1 MVDSGIAIGDLKF
14 DSNISHLASDPNV
27 KISLSSSKQMLAIQG
42 NVVYW
47 YKGDLLS
54 RKFTYETKVVN
65 AFFTHFNIKS
75 ETYPN
80 NLSIQREKILAV
92 LLERTVYLYFKD
104 GRSYCHSFPFE
115 IKSGFPYENGIVLE
129 RKDSKSVPFV
139 TMTEPIPELG
149 SIVSSSTTSIS
160 FNETLIMFPETSDH
174 SITITVNEV
183 DRTLNLYHTRFLHRL
198 NNSLSSSLAG
208 NTKRKPSH
216 PSRKAS
222 LANHN
227 EDQSTNQSDEIKVEK
242 KRSISHSG
250 VLSIDRM
257 TSYDFNTNVKSAES
271 NSSTSSTESLRKDAI
286 LTTVDS
292 IQLADNVLIQ
302 DLDTRSIIF
311 GNKEA
316 VIIKDKGSKL
326 FEILMFD
333 TQNGAVSVPKFVGSS
348 NLSEKYMDFTRTS
361 LSGFIILLS
370 KSNDLELYNPFLN
383 LGTDAFKPIDHLS
396 GLYDSFE
403 SQLVAKDASFN
414 ILNYNLIMGPKVQI
428 VRNCLNSFKYL
439 TNSYTFNYIW
449 VTWINAFALVKDDWK
464 AFVMTVLASVVPF
477 SVSPR
482 DVHANNQIS
491 ELLLQIGALQK
502 RAIEDGFSLKDM
514 APNMILALHLIR
526 EDLKL
531 NILNNKIIDDLGL
544 LLAQL
549 TFWMSWSENWYSYYG
564 ISLDLL
570 NRSIKFPQL
579 QILETPPDLMQSL
592 TSLFEPV
599 MVPYVTFSQLAQESE
614 QLDEIITP
622 RTFYVLKIFEAIIRA
637 EFTSK
642 DVLNMMAEYN
652 ITTPELE
659 TFPPGIVVPLSEA
672 IAYCQEYVMGVD
684 EDFTQFESIDRK
696 DLMKLNSRNEETSKR
711 LQIYPQQV
719 QQFKDVHQ
727 IISSIS
733 DPQEPVAPAEYDRF
747 NVTKLIFSDDR
758 RFYEISKMLQTSKI
772 QVYLNDYSNTLPENE
787 LLVRQK
793 ELAVLAC
800 IRNLTA
806 PLGRS
811 SLFFSSKIPLMT
823 EKFLIP
829 KISNNTLIQPQNVT
843 VTIDMD
849 EVNKEALQWGHFHN
863 GVATGLTISR
873 EAKGISG
880 SWIVFNKPFDLNA
893 QHGGFLLGL
902 GLNGH
907 LKSLEEW
914 NIYNYLGPKHN
925 FTSVGL
931 LLGMSA
937 SLRGTMDVKLTK
949 VLSVHVVALLPQGAS
964 DLIVSVPVQTAG
976 IIGIGLLYLETQHR
990 RMSEILLSQINGK
1003 VLIEEKQ
1010 VAEESY
1016 RLAAGLALGYVNL
1029 GKGDDLK
1036 GLNDAHVVDRLL
1048 AISTSMKDIQSEEA
1062 FDKSM
1067 AGAILAL
1074 SFIYLKTNN
1083 EAISKKLQIPDSGQ
1097 LLDYIRPDL
1106 LLLRV
1111 LSKNLILWDSIDT
1124 TEQWVESQFPESIL
1138 DQGRDN
1144 LNYYYIL
1151 SGISLSI
1158 AVKYAST
1165 FDLTARD
1172 TIMKYYDE
1180 MTEELDALDGLE
1192 SFDLRLKRSALLQS
1206 QIILALSLSIIMA
1219 ATGDLETFRR
1229 LRILHGKVESTPPQ
1243 KAYGKFMATNMALG
1257 FLFLGGGQYAFN
1269 TSSNFAV
1276 AALVTS
1282 IYPLFPNCDN
1292 GEPEVHLQ
1300 ALRHFWSLSI
1310 EPRCLVIRDV
1320 ETSRPIQS
1328 EVSIELEDGES
1339 IDIKAPCLL
1348 PELSTIKKISTLSE
1362 EFFKLEIHDLSQL
1375 TNLDIYVY
1383 KKRKIEVLKKSVELI
1398 LLEINEKFK
1407 KEHPDSNR
1415 LLDLKLFENFNKYDV
1430 LSFIEDTNE
1439 TEFKSNIIDR
1449 QIELSHL
1456 AHRPKT
1462 IDDLWNLKLIFA
1474 YYDKILNSEDAHYLT
1489 LEFVDNLKIQLWS
1502 LMNSL

>member
-1 MVDSGIAIGDLKF
+1 MADPKILIGDLKF
-14 DSNISHLASDPNV
+14 DSNISHLENDSNV

-42 NVVYW
+42 NAVYW

-54 RKFTYETKVVN
+54 RKFTYETEVVN
-65 AFFTHFNIKS
+65 AFFTHFNVTGDDSKKES
-75 ETYPN
+75 NTT
-80 NLSIQREKILAV
+80 RENILAI
-92 LLERTVYLYFKD
+92 LLQRTVHIYFKD
-104 GRSYCHSFPFE
+104 GRSYSHSFPFE
-115 IKSGFPYENGIVLE
+115 IKSGHPYENGIVLE
-129 RKDSKSVPFV
+129 RKDSTSIPFV

-160 FNETLIMFPETSDH
+160 TNERLIMFSPTSDH
-174 SITITVNEV
+174 SITLTVNEMNKS
-183 DRTLNLYHTRFLHRL
+183 LNLYHTRFLHRL
-198 NNSLSSSLAG
+198 NNSVANPMGG
-208 NTKRKPSH
+208 NIKRKPSY

-222 LANHN
+222 LVNSN
-227 EDQSTNQSDEIKVEK
+227 DDSNLGQGDEIKVEK

-257 TSYDFNTNVKSAES
+257 TSYDFNTNIKSSES
-271 NSSTSSTESLRKDAI
+271 NSTSSSTETLRKDAI
-286 LTTVDS
+286 LSRVDS
-292 IQLADNVLIQ
+292 IQLETNISIK
-302 DLDTRSIIF
+302 DLVSASLMF

-316 VIIKDKGSKL
+316 VIIKDKNSTL
-326 FEILMFD
+326 FEILIFD
-333 TQNGAVSVPKFVGSS
+333 IQNGSVSVPKFVGSS
-348 NLSEKYMDFTRTS
+348 TLSGKYIDFTQTS
-361 LSGFIILLS
+361 LPGFIILLS
-370 KSNDLELYNPFLN
+370 KTNELELYNPFLN
-383 LGTDAFKPIDHLS
+383 LGTNVFHPDKNLDS
-396 GLYDSFE
+396 LYDSFGT
-403 SQLVAKDASFN
+403 QLIAKDFHSN
-414 ILNYNLIMGPKVQI
+414 ILNYNLTLGPRVHTI
-428 VRNCLNSFKYL
+428 RTFLNSLKYL

-449 VTWINAFALVKDDWK
+449 ITWINAFALVKDDWK
-464 AFVMTVLASVVPF
+464 AFVVTILASVVPF
-477 SVSPR
+477 SISPG
-482 DVHANNQIS
+482 DVEANNEIS
-491 ELLLQIGALQK
+491 ELLLQIGVLQK
-502 RAIEDGFSLKDM
+502 KAIEDGFSLKDM
-514 APNMILALHLIR
+514 APNIILALHLIR

-531 NILNNKIIDDLGL
+531 NILNTKIIDDLGL

-549 TFWMSWSENWYSYYG
+549 TFWMSWSENWYSYYN
-564 ISLDLL
+564 IDIALL

-579 QILETPPDLMQSL
+579 QILENPPDLMQSL
-592 TSLFEPV
+592 TSLFEPD
-599 MVPYVTFSQLAQESE
+599 MVTYVTFSQLAQESE
-614 QLDEIITP
+614 QLDETITP
-622 RTFYVLKIFEAIIRA
+622 RTFYVLKLFEAIIRA
-637 EFTSK
+637 EFTPK

-652 ITTPELE
+652 ITRSELE
-659 TFPPGIVVPLSEA
+659 TFPPGIVIPLSEA
-672 IAYCQEYVMGVD
+672 IAYCQEYVSSVD
-684 EDFTQFESIDRK
+684 EDFTQFECLDRK
-696 DLMKLNSRNEETSKR
+696 DLMKLDSRSGETSKR

-719 QQFKDVHQ
+719 QQLKDVHQ
-727 IISSIS
+727 IISSIN

-758 RFYEISKMLQTSKI
+758 RFYEISKILQTSKI

-787 LLVRQK
+787 LLLRQK

-811 SLFFSSKIPLMT
+811 SLFYSSKIPLMT

-873 EAKGISG
+873 DAKGISG
-880 SWIVFNKPFDLNA
+880 SWIVFNKPFALNA

-1003 VLIEEKQ
+1003 VLVEEKQ

-1036 GLNDAHVVDRLL
+1036 GLNDARVVDRLL
-1048 AISTSMKDIQSEEA
+1048 AISTSMKDVQSEEA
-1062 FDKSM
+1062 FDKSI
-1067 AGAILAL
+1067 AGALLAL

-1083 EAISKKLQIPDSGQ
+1083 EVISKKLQIPDSEQ

-1106 LLLRV
+1106 LLLRI
-1111 LSKNLILWDSIDT
+1111 LGKNLILWNNIGNT
-1124 TEQWVESQFPESIL
+1124 KEWVESQFPTSIL
-1138 DQGRDN
+1138 IQGHSN
-1144 LNYYYIL
+1144 TNYYYIL

-1165 FDLTARD
+1165 SDLSARD
-1172 TIMKYYDE
+1172 TIMEYYDE
-1180 MTEELDALDGLE
+1180 MTQELDELDGLE

-1229 LRILHGKVESTPPQ
+1229 LRILHGKVETTPPQ
-1243 KAYGKFMATNMALG
+1243 SAYGKFMATNMALG

-1300 ALRHFWSLSI
+1300 ALRHFWSLAI
-1310 EPRCLVIRDV
+1310 EPRCLVLRDV

-1328 EVSIELEDGES
+1328 EISVELEDGDT
-1339 IDIKAPCLL
+1339 INVNAPCLL
-1348 PELSTIKKISTLSE
+1348 PELSTIKKISTLSDD
-1362 EFFKLEIHDLSQL
+1362 FFTLEIHDLSQL

-1383 KKRKIEVLKKSVELI
+1383 KKRKIEVLKKSVQLI
-1398 LLEINEKFK
+1398 LSEINEKFQK
-1407 KEHPDSNR
+1407 DHTDNNR
-1415 LLDLKLFENFNKYDV
+1415 LFNLKLFDNFNKYDV
-1430 LSFIEDTNE
+1430 LSFMEDTNE
-1439 TEFKSNIIDR
+1439 SEFKSNIIDR
-1449 QIELSHL
+1449 QIELTYL
-1456 AHRPKT
+1456 AQKPKT

-1474 YYDKILNSEDAHYLT
+1474 YYDKILNEDDAHYLT
-1489 LEFVDNLKIQLWS
+1489 LEFVDNLKIQVWS